1 MFGKLISYLTWVIF
15 GTGFILTGVVATAQN
30 SLPGDATYP
39 IKIKFEKIV
48 LAGYKLVNK
57 DTDYQIDLTKLRF
70 KETQQ
75 IIKTAKAD
83 AGFESLNLQILTT
96 QQEII
101 NVKNPTEKATYAQ
114 KYISTLKD
122 IKTQLD
128 YEKISLVKQTNT
140 STFIGIS
147 SNPSTQTTSQTTST
161 TNTQNQIDNTQ
172 NQIDNIINNL
182 ENSIPT
188 INNDSTA
195 SGISPVPTVT
205 PIPTINTT
213 DTTTTNNPI
222 KPTGSTFSQPAGE
235 TDGNDDVTPTPLFI
249 IKNSPTPTS
258 TSPTSI
264 PKKTPIPTSIM
275 ISQ

>member
-39 IKIKFEKIV
+39 IKTKFEKII
-48 LAGYKLVNK
+48 LAGYKLVHK

-83 AGFESLNLQILTT
+83 AGFENLNLQILTT
-96 QQEII
+96 QQKII
-101 NVKNPTEKATYAQ
+101 NIKNPTEKATYAQ

-128 YEKISLVKQTNT
+128 YEKISLVKQANT
-140 STFIGIS
+140 STLIGIS
-147 SNPSTQTTSQTTST
+147 SNPSTQTTSKTTSI
-161 TNTQNQIDNTQ
+161 TNTQNKIDNIQNQIDNV
-172 NQIDNIINNL
+172 IDNLGNN
-182 ENSIPT
+182 IPSKD
-188 INNDSTA
+188 NDSTA
-195 SGISPVPTVT
+195 SGISPIPTVT
-205 PIPTINTT
+205 PIPTINIS

-222 KPTGSTFSQPAGE
+222 TPTGSTFSKPGRVTNE
-235 TDGNDDVTPTPLFI
+235 SDGVVPTAAFI

-258 TSPTSI
+258 TSTI
-264 PKKTPIPTSIM
+264 KETPIPTPFI
-275 ISQ
+275 IINQ